1 MSFANATA
9 INSAALAH
17 NKLVCGMEMNGAIAF
32 I

>member
-17 NKLVCGMEMNGAIAF
+17 NELVHGMEINDAIAL